1 MGVPRRSTRAFPA
14 VGRRRRAG
22 GGGRGVRAVVRRP
35 PRGGASAGGDRASSR
50 RVDVVAPAR
59 VVGVVVHRTAP
70 IRRRR
75 L

>member
-1 MGVPRRSTRAFPA
+1 MGVPRRSTRAFPP
-14 VGRRRRAG
+14 VGRRRRA